1 MFGKNKKKNE
11 NVIDES
17 KLNEDNED
25 KVIEGLDEDLDK
37 KEIKEIEKKK
47 KKEEENE
54 IDEARD
60 QILNSKPKTKVGKAF
75 KMYQFI
81 IKIIM
86 AALLIS
92 ISVAML
98 VQQDNIIA
106 VVYLFSGIL
115 IAFSGLIRMI
125 PLIKT
130 SKCPQ
135 ARLIVF
141 IQCLIHVL
149 LGGYLIG
156 AAFYHWHELH
166 VYLEKLSSN
175 EASNTTD
182 VFEKLKQ
189 AGDFGWGKF
198 NIDYYAYFLVAFFAT
213 LAGGYFWVTIRYK
226 EPTTN
231 GLFRLQMFSFVM
243 AVLLGCL
250 GHLLDA
256 RTLIITLAIIALLS
270 GVYTGVDAGGSYYRY
285 RKSIA
290 PKVSDRKEKKAEK
303 NDGKRAPSRKEDID
317 YSDIDPTIIPEDDP
331 RDSNIIN

>member
-1 MFGKNKKKNE
+1 MFGKKKKNE
-11 NVIDES
+11 DVIDES

-47 KKEEENE
+47 KKAEEDE

-60 QILNSKPKTKVGKAF
+60 EILNSKPKTKVGKAF

-86 AALLIS
+86 TALLVA

-98 VQQDNIIA
+98 VQKDEIIA
-106 VVYLFSGIL
+106 VVYLFAGIL

-141 IQCLIHVL
+141 VQCLIHVV
-149 LGGYLIG
+149 LGAYLIG

-166 VYLEKLSSN
+166 VYLEKLSNN
-175 EASNTTD
+175 EASDTNEI
-182 VFEKLKQ
+182 VEKLKQ
-189 AGDFGWGKF
+189 AGDFGWGQF
-198 NIDYYAYFLVAFFAT
+198 NIKYFAYFLVTFFAT
-213 LAGGYFWVTIRYK
+213 LSGGYFWVTIRYK

-231 GLFRLQMFSFVM
+231 GLFRLQMFSFVV
-243 AVLLGCL
+243 AVVLGCL
-250 GHLLDA
+250 GHRLDA
-256 RTLIITLAIIALLS
+256 RTLVITLAVIALLS

-290 PKVSDRKEKKAEK
+290 PKIKDKKEKKAEK
-303 NDGKRAPSRKEDID
+303 DEGKRAPSRKDDVD